1 MMKNERNLDMTAV
14 KWFVRMAETCLERWP
29 ILSDVWSY
37 EPGVVLKGLE
47 QIWLETG
54 EEIYGQYI
62 KRYIDQFVN
71 PDGSIRT
78 YNLKE
83 YNLDQINTGKV
94 LFELYR
100 VTGEEKYR
108 KALDLL
114 IWQLKTQPRTREG
127 GFWHKKIYPYQM
139 WLDGIYMAAPFYVQF
154 AQIFNSS
161 SGFDDAVHQI
171 LLIERNTHDSQTGLN
186 YHGWDESRLQSWANP
201 ETGCSPNF
209 WGRSIGWYVMALVDV
224 LDYLPESYQARNR
237 ILSILIHLVESL
249 VIFQDD
255 ETGLWY
261 QVLDRGKESG
271 NYLEASASCMF
282 VYGLGK
288 GIRKGYLPF
297 DFLKN
302 INKAYAG
309 ILDHLV
315 EIDEKGLVHLTQICS
330 VAGLGGER
338 QRDGSYQYYVNE
350 PIVANDMKGVGAF
363 LLCSIEV
370 ERLNHSLVHRSV

>member
-1 MMKNERNLDMTAV
+1 MTAV

-282 VYGLGK
+282 VYGLAK